1 MTLTTEST
9 QATRIART
17 PRITRVGPLAALHQS
32 LMMAWRG
39 LLTFRHS
46 PQLLY
51 DAILLP
57 IVGPILFGSIF
68 GTAIAG
74 SMQNYL
80 PIMIPGVLVQI
91 VLTSSVATGVSLSE
105 DIRSGVFDRFT
116 AMPIARSAPVAGALL
131 AGAVRYLIAAVTVV
145 IVGFCMGY
153 RPEYPGGFVAGAAL
167 VVFATTA
174 ISWLFAFIGARIAK
188 PAAVQ
193 GMSMLVLTFLGFA
206 SNALVPEQAM
216 PRWMQHV
223 SDLNPV
229 SYLVSAVR
237 TLADHGTVGADAW
250 WSLVAS
256 LVVVAVFAPLTV
268 RTLRSR

>member
-1 MTLTTEST
+1 MTSTLTPA
-9 QATRIART
+9 QVVRK
-17 PRITRVGPLAALHQS
+17 PRVTRVGPMAALSHS

-51 DAILLP
+51 DALLLP
-57 IVGPILFGSIF
+57 IVGPVLFGSIF

-74 SMQNYL
+74 SMEAYL
-80 PIMIPGVLVQI
+80 PTMIPGVLVQI

-105 DIRSGVFDRFT
+105 DIHSGVFDRFV

-131 AGAVRYLIAAVTVV
+131 AGAVRYVLAATTVV
-145 IVGFCMGY
+145 IVGLCMGY
-153 RPEYPGGFVAGAAL
+153 HPPHVGGFLAGAVL

-174 ISWLFAFIGARIAK
+174 ISWLFAFIGATVAK

-206 SNALVPEQAM
+206 SNALVPEEAM
-216 PRWMQHV
+216 PTWMRHV

-237 TLADHGTVGADAW
+237 ELANHGTVGTDAVL
-250 WSLVAS
+250 SLVAS
-256 LVVVAVFAPLTV
+256 IVVVVIFAPLTV